1 MLIFSDQPLE
11 WRLIAGYRIGN
22 DLSEARC
29 TAGFR
34 LGLCPLWVIRDR
46 GGCKGGIAH
55 VRFAPKA
62 DNHADASLGSLSAI
76 NGLVHCSKQR
86 AWVALFDHFVGDG
99 EDTRRNGKAE
109 RFGSL
114 EIDDQLEFSRLLHR
128 KIDWFHA
135 A

>member
-1 MLIFSDQPLE
+1 MICQ
-11 WRLIAGYRIGN
+11 RLAALRDFDWVFVRFGSGATEAGEATPQR
-22 DLSEARC
+22 LSALPPKADKEQTCR
-29 TAGFR
+29 
-34 LGLCPLWVIRDR
+34 
-46 GGCKGGIAH
+46 H